1 MFTSFYTR
9 LAARFREEDRI
20 VQHKAQ
26 LLFGI
31 NLFLTVAILILT
43 AVYVIQGQG
52 AVRIAMLLVLVML
65 FVASMMILFRGRLP
79 LAGALH
85 VYSLLVLLTGLRFAV
100 GASLY
105 ELQSH
110 TAIMAILVLDA
121 TVVFT
126 SRKMLTVFGTLTLL
140 STAAVFGLSPV
151 LRPQLFTFAEIVTP
165 TVLALVLVSI
175 AVAISRALFGLSSG
189 IIQDLEQTHRR
200 LEDQHTALRTLLDGF
215 RQGAEI
221 GDNLQRTGAD
231 AHQVIASLRE
241 DTSDSEGVLSELEQ
255 AVNRLTRSSDSLQQQ
270 SVSLE
275 EQMGTQASSVEQ
287 ATAAVEEMNGSI
299 QSMSRISQ
307 DRSGQVSR
315 LVSTSE
321 EGSDQIRQSEEA
333 MKKVATSSQKM
344 LDFVQMISKIAAQS
358 NMLAMNAAIEAAH
371 AGQYGAGFAVVADEI
386 RQLSVNSSDYA
397 KQIANALRGS
407 VSDIEEASSINSQAA
422 AMFSQI
428 HDGVVEV
435 SDTFQ
440 ELISSLE
447 ELSQGS
453 KEILDS
459 VTELRDTTAS
469 VNSSA
474 GETRQMAQESA
485 ESTATLKSAADRI
498 HEVTERRAAAID
510 RLSEVV
516 SQIESMSADSR
527 RQLKE
532 LDEEISRIYAQ
543 EA

>member
-1 MFTSFYTR
+1 M
-9 LAARFREEDRI
+9 
-20 VQHKAQ
+20 
-26 LLFGI
+26 GI
-31 NLFLTVAILILT
+31 NLFLIGAILLL
-43 AVYVIQGQG
+43 AGVYAIQGQ
-52 AVRIAMLLVLVML
+52 AVLRIAMLMVLV
-65 FVASMMILFRGRLP
+65 ASFIASLLIVLQGRLSA
-79 LAGALH
+79 AGAVH
-85 VYSLLVLLTGLRFAV
+85 VYSLLILLTVLRIMV
-100 GASLY
+100 GTSLY

-121 TVVFT
+121 TVVFS
-126 SRKMLTVFGTLTLL
+126 SRRMVMTFGGLALL
-140 STAAVFGLSPV
+140 STTVVFGLAPV
-151 LRPQLFTFAEIVTP
+151 LRPEVFTFSDIVTP
-165 TVLALVLVSI
+165 LVLALVLVVI
-175 AVAISRALFGLSSG
+175 AVAIARALFGLSSG
-189 IIQDLEQTHRR
+189 VIQDLEESHHR
-200 LEDQHTALRTLLDGF
+200 LQDQHASLQALLAGF
-215 RQGAEI
+215 RQSAEI

-231 AHQVIASLRE
+231 AQSVISALSE
-241 DTSDSEGVLSELEQ
+241 DNSDSERVLTELEE
-255 AVNRLTRSSDSLQQQ
+255 AVNRLTRSSESLQEQ

-299 QSMSRISQ
+299 QSMGRISR
-307 DRSGQVSR
+307 DRSGQVER
-315 LVSTSE
+315 LVKTSE
-321 EGSDQIRQSEEA
+321 EGADQIRQSEDA

-397 KQIANALRGS
+397 KQIADALRGS
-407 VSDIEEASSINSQAA
+407 VSDIEEAGAINSQAA

-435 SDTFQ
+435 SETFQ

-459 VTELRDTTAS
+459 VTELRDTTSS

-474 GETRQMAQESA
+474 AETRQMAQESA
-485 ESTATLKSAADRI
+485 ESTSTLKSAADRM
-498 HEVTERRAAAID
+498 HEVTQRRAAAIE

-516 SQIESMSADSR
+516 SKIESMSADSR
-527 RQLKE
+527 RQLQE
-532 LDEEISRIYAQ
+532 LDQEISRMYAQ
-543 EA
+543 ED